1 MTAVLSVDE
10 SRALAESVRSTCERF
25 APEQRVRDVAYAH
38 IGGRR
43 GFDAELWQ
51 VLCTQIGVAA
61 IALPE
66 EAGGAGY
73 GASALGVVAHELGR
87 VLAPVP
93 FLAST
98 VLANDLLVKAGD
110 HEVASRLATDE
121 RTAAAAITGNGG
133 LWDPGAVTLTAEQ
146 HGAEWTV
153 DGTARHVLNGTGAD
167 DLVIVAISEGRPA
180 IFVVDAAA

>member
-1 MTAVLSVDE
+1 MAGVRCSPLRLVTAATNPVYSERFADQPLRRSAMTAVLSVDE
-10 SRALAESVRSTCERF
+10 SRALAQSVRSTCERF

-73 GASALGVVAHELGR
+73 GASALGV
-87 VLAPVP
+87 
-93 FLAST
+93 
-98 VLANDLLVKAGD
+98 
-110 HEVASRLATDE
+110 
-121 RTAAAAITGNGG
+121 
-133 LWDPGAVTLTAEQ
+133 
-146 HGAEWTV
+146 
-153 DGTARHVLNGTGAD
+153 
-167 DLVIVAISEGRPA
+167 
-180 IFVVDAAA
+180 